1 MMRLSNAR
9 KPPVNGEGSHLGSR
23 KEGSEALPPTMA
35 PRRSRKAGKMG
46 AGAERRHLR
55 RLENESL
62 LDLMDTCDLTE
73 DDDAWRFDTSR
84 DGRMIKITLENCSMR
99 ALPDSIG
106 GLKALTHLDLA
117 ECVNLITLPES
128 IAGLTAL
135 ERLELPN
142 CGALT
147 ALPAAIG
154 ELKSLTELDLTR
166 CESLAELPATI
177 GGLTALEELVLSGC
191 SITALPDAIV
201 YLKSLWKL
209 DLERCESL
217 TSLPHALDEL
227 KDLTELNLA
236 WCSSLTALPPAIQTM
251 PNLNIKGWER
261 PLSSNYVRF
270 LQLARPR
277 VNAEH
282 PELASEVIDGII
294 GDFWSVVCEARRAKV
309 DDTQDGTTYG
319 EFLVGNLIQVIR
331 RHKRRVCD
339 ACGRKGTLEEDRFP
353 VCWCG
358 ARRYCGVDCQKA
370 DWDEGHAQ
378 TCASGHTWSAT
389 HLEIFRNLEK
399 LRIAT
404 KGNLEYLRKTPSGN
418 PDVDDAALIHNDEER
433 DLATLEEQR
442 QFFIAKNPP
451 PADRER

>member
-1 MMRLSNAR
+1 
-9 KPPVNGEGSHLGSR
+9 
-23 KEGSEALPPTMA
+23 MA
-35 PRRSRKAGKMG
+35 PRRSRKKAGKV
-46 AGAERRHLR
+46 APGAERRRQRRVEEGVLEELESCCDLAEEDRQGHLEKSR
-55 RLENESL
+55 EGHVIELRLEG
-62 LDLMDTCDLTE
+62 C
-73 DDDAWRFDTSR
+73 
-84 DGRMIKITLENCSMR
+84 RMSV
-99 ALPDSIG
+99 LPDSIG
-106 GLKALTHLDLA
+106 GLKALTQLDLT
-117 ECVNLITLPES
+117 ECLSLTTLPES
-128 IAGLTAL
+128 IGGLTAL
-135 ERLELPN
+135 EKLFLPH
-142 CGALT
+142 CVALT

-154 ELKSLTELDLTR
+154 ELGALTTLVLSG
-166 CESLAELPATI
+166 CSSLAALPATI
-177 GGLTALEELVLSGC
+177 GGLTALEELYLAGC

-236 WCSSLTALPPAIQTM
+236 GCLSLTALPPAIETK

-282 PELASEVIDGII
+282 PELANGVIDGII
-294 GDFWSVVCEARRAKV
+294 SDFWSVVCEARRAKLA
-309 DDTQDGTTYG
+309 DPHDGTTYG

-358 ARRYCGVDCQKA
+358 ARRYCGLECQKK
-370 DWDEGHAQ
+370 DWDAGHSR
-378 TCASGHTWSAT
+378 TCASGYTWSNEDLDAYWDLNGRQAVMENFMDILRQQT
-389 HLEIFRNLEK
+389 PNMLRQAAVIQQHEEEKKEIQEEK
-399 LRIAT
+399 ELF
-404 KGNLEYLRKTPSGN
+404 Y
-418 PDVDDAALIHNDEER
+418 
-433 DLATLEEQR
+433 
-442 QFFIAKNPP
+442 AKNPP

>member
-1 MMRLSNAR
+1 
-9 KPPVNGEGSHLGSR
+9 
-23 KEGSEALPPTMA
+23 MA
-35 PRRSRKAGKMG
+35 PRRSRKKAGKV
-46 AGAERRHLR
+46 APGAERRRQRRVEEGVLEELESCCDLAEEDRQGHLEKSR
-55 RLENESL
+55 EGHVIELRLEG
-62 LDLMDTCDLTE
+62 C
-73 DDDAWRFDTSR
+73 
-84 DGRMIKITLENCSMR
+84 RMSV
-99 ALPDSIG
+99 LPDSIG
-106 GLKALTHLDLA
+106 GLKALTQLDLT
-117 ECVNLITLPES
+117 ECLSLTTLPES

-166 CESLAELPATI
+166 CESLTELPATI
-177 GGLTALEELVLSGC
+177 GGLTALEELYLAGC

-209 DLERCESL
+209 DLGRCESL

-236 WCSSLTALPPAIQTM
+236 GCSSLTALPPAIETM
-251 PNLNIKGWER
+251 PNLDIRGWER

-282 PELASEVIDGII
+282 PELANGVIDGII
-294 GDFWSVVCEARRAKV
+294 SDFWSVVCEARRAKLA
-309 DDTQDGTTYG
+309 DPHDGTTYG

-358 ARRYCGVDCQKA
+358 ARRYCGLECQKK
-370 DWDEGHAQ
+370 DWDAGHAQ
-378 TCASGHTWSAT
+378 TCASGHTWSAA
-389 HLEIFRNLEK
+389 HLDLFRSLEQERAEAEGK
-399 LRIAT
+399 
-404 KGNLEYLRKTPSGN
+404 LEYYRKRLSVN
-418 PDVDDAALIHNDEER
+418 VSNQDEVEEEADWVALQRNAE
-433 DLATLEEQR
+433 LAKQAL
-442 QFFIAKNPP
+442 IAKNPP
-451 PADRER
+451 PADRVRKAELFLGV

>member
-1 MMRLSNAR
+1 
-9 KPPVNGEGSHLGSR
+9 
-23 KEGSEALPPTMA
+23 MA
-35 PRRSRKAGKMG
+35 PRRSAKA
-46 AGAERRHLR
+46 ARIATGAERRR
-55 RLENESL
+55 KKRLEEGAL
-62 LDLMDTCDLTE
+62 RDLQSICDLTE
-73 DDDAWRFDTSR
+73 EGSLEKSR
-84 DGRMIKITLENCSMR
+84 EGHVIDLNLSACSMR

-106 GLKALTHLDLA
+106 GLKALTSLDLA
-117 ECVNLITLPES
+117 ECINLTTLPES

-177 GGLTALEELVLSGC
+177 GGLTALEQLVLTGC

-209 DLERCESL
+209 DLERCENL

-236 WCSSLTALPPAIQTM
+236 GCSSLTALPPAIETM
-251 PNLNIKGWER
+251 PNLDIRGWER

-277 VNAEH
+277 VSAEH
-282 PELASEVIDGII
+282 PELANDVIDGII
-294 GDFWSVVCEARRAKV
+294 SDFWSVVCEARRAKLA
-309 DDTQDGTTYG
+309 DPQNGTTYG

-358 ARRYCGVDCQKA
+358 ARRYCGLECQKK
-370 DWDEGHAQ
+370 DWDAGHSR
-378 TCASGHTWSAT
+378 TCASGYTWSNEDLDAYWDLNGRQAVMENFMDILRQQT
-389 HLEIFRNLEK
+389 PNMLRQAAVIQQHEEEKKEIQEEK
-399 LRIAT
+399 ELF
-404 KGNLEYLRKTPSGN
+404 Y
-418 PDVDDAALIHNDEER
+418 
-433 DLATLEEQR
+433 
-442 QFFIAKNPP
+442 AKNPP

>member
-1 MMRLSNAR
+1 
-9 KPPVNGEGSHLGSR
+9 
-23 KEGSEALPPTMA
+23 MA
-35 PRRSRKAGKMG
+35 PRRSRKKAGKV
-46 AGAERRHLR
+46 APGAERRRQRRVEEGVLEELESCCDLAEEDRQGHLEKSR
-55 RLENESL
+55 EGHVIELRLEG
-62 LDLMDTCDLTE
+62 C
-73 DDDAWRFDTSR
+73 
-84 DGRMIKITLENCSMR
+84 RMSV
-99 ALPDSIG
+99 LPDSIG
-106 GLKALTHLDLA
+106 GLKALTQLDLT
-117 ECVNLITLPES
+117 ECLSLTTLPES
-128 IAGLTAL
+128 IAGLSAL

-166 CESLAELPATI
+166 CESLTELPATI
-177 GGLTALEELVLSGC
+177 GGLTALEQLVLVGC

-209 DLERCESL
+209 DLGRCESL

-227 KDLTELNLA
+227 KDLTRLNLA
-236 WCSSLTALPPAIQTM
+236 GCSSLTALPPAIETK
-251 PNLNIKGWER
+251 PNLRIEGWER

-282 PELASEVIDGII
+282 PELANGVIDGII
-294 GDFWSVVCEARRAKV
+294 SDFWSVVCEARRAKLA
-309 DDTQDGTTYG
+309 DPHDGTTYG

-358 ARRYCGVDCQKA
+358 ARRYCGLECQKK
-370 DWDEGHAQ
+370 DWDAGHSR
-378 TCASGHTWSAT
+378 TCASGYTWSNEDLDAYWDLNGRQAVMENFMDILRQQT
-389 HLEIFRNLEK
+389 PNMLRQPAVIQQHEEEKKEIQEEK
-399 LRIAT
+399 ELF
-404 KGNLEYLRKTPSGN
+404 Y
-418 PDVDDAALIHNDEER
+418 
-433 DLATLEEQR
+433 
-442 QFFIAKNPP
+442 AKNPP

>member
-1 MMRLSNAR
+1 
-9 KPPVNGEGSHLGSR
+9 
-23 KEGSEALPPTMA
+23 MA

-46 AGAERRHLR
+46 TGAGRRQR

-62 LDLMDTCDLTE
+62 LDLLDTCDLSV
-73 DDDAWRFDTSR
+73 DDDASVDDDSWRFETSR
-84 DGRMIKITLENCSMR
+84 EGRMIRITLENCSMR

-177 GGLTALEELVLSGC
+177 GGLTALEQLVLVGC

-261 PLSSNYVRF
+261 SLSSNYPRF

-282 PELASEVIDGII
+282 PELANEVIDGII
-294 GDFWSVVCEARRAKV
+294 SDFWSVVCEARRAKLA
-309 DDTQDGTTYG
+309 DPQDGTTYG

-358 ARRYCGVDCQKA
+358 ARRYCGLECQKK
-370 DWDEGHAQ
+370 DWDAGHAQ
-378 TCASGHTWSAT
+378 TCASGHTWSAA
-389 HLEIFRNLEK
+389 HLDLFRSLEQERAEAEGKLEYYRKRLSVNVLNQDEAEDEADWVALQRNLELAK
-399 LRIAT
+399 Q
-404 KGNLEYLRKTPSGN
+404 
-418 PDVDDAALIHNDEER
+418 ALIAR
-433 DLATLEEQR
+433 
-442 QFFIAKNPP
+442 NPP

>member
-1 MMRLSNAR
+1 
-9 KPPVNGEGSHLGSR
+9 
-23 KEGSEALPPTMA
+23 MA
-35 PRRSRKAGKMG
+35 PRRSRKKAGKVAPG
-46 AGAERRHLR
+46 AVRRQKK
-55 RLENESL
+55 RLEDGAL

-73 DDDAWRFDTSR
+73 DEFLPRLETSR
-84 DGRMIKITLENCSMR
+84 ERRVIDLNLAKCSMSV
-99 ALPDSIG
+99 LPDSIG
-106 GLKALTHLDLA
+106 GLKALTSLDLA
-117 ECVNLITLPES
+117 ECINLTTLPES

-166 CESLAELPATI
+166 CESLTELPATI
-177 GGLTALEELVLSGC
+177 GGLTALEQLVLVGC

-209 DLERCESL
+209 DLGRCESL

-227 KDLTELNLA
+227 KDLTRLNLA
-236 WCSSLTALPPAIQTM
+236 GCSSLTALPPAIETK
-251 PNLNIKGWER
+251 PNLRIEGWER

-282 PELASEVIDGII
+282 PELANGVIDGII
-294 GDFWSVVCEARRAKV
+294 SDFWSVVCEARRAKLA
-309 DDTQDGTTYG
+309 DPHDGTTYG

-358 ARRYCGVDCQKA
+358 ARRYCGVECQMA
-370 DWDEGHAQ
+370 DWGKGHSRS
-378 TCASGHTWSAT
+378 CASGYTWSNEDLDAYWDLNGRQAVMENFMDILRQQT
-389 HLEIFRNLEK
+389 PNMLRQAAVIQQHEEEKKEIQEEK
-399 LRIAT
+399 ELF
-404 KGNLEYLRKTPSGN
+404 Y
-418 PDVDDAALIHNDEER
+418 
-433 DLATLEEQR
+433 
-442 QFFIAKNPP
+442 AKNPP

>member
-1 MMRLSNAR
+1 
-9 KPPVNGEGSHLGSR
+9 
-23 KEGSEALPPTMA
+23 
-35 PRRSRKAGKMG
+35 
-46 AGAERRHLR
+46 
-55 RLENESL
+55 
-62 LDLMDTCDLTE
+62 
-73 DDDAWRFDTSR
+73 
-84 DGRMIKITLENCSMR
+84 MR

-106 GLKALTHLDLA
+106 GLKALTSLDLA
-117 ECVNLITLPES
+117 ECVNLTTLPES

-177 GGLTALEELVLSGC
+177 GGLTALEQLVLTGC

-209 DLERCESL
+209 DLGRCESL

-236 WCSSLTALPPAIQTM
+236 GCSSLTALPPAIETM
-251 PNLNIKGWER
+251 PNLDIRGWER

-282 PELASEVIDGII
+282 PELANGVIDGII
-294 GDFWSVVCEARRAKV
+294 SDFWSVVCEARRAKLA
-309 DDTQDGTTYG
+309 DPHDGTTYG

-358 ARRYCGVDCQKA
+358 ARRYCGLECQKK
-370 DWDEGHAQ
+370 DWDAGHSR
-378 TCASGHTWSAT
+378 TCASGYTWSNEDLDAYWDLNGRQAVMENFMDILRQQT
-389 HLEIFRNLEK
+389 PNMLRQPAVIQQHEEEKKEIQEEK
-399 LRIAT
+399 ELF
-404 KGNLEYLRKTPSGN
+404 Y
-418 PDVDDAALIHNDEER
+418 
-433 DLATLEEQR
+433 
-442 QFFIAKNPP
+442 AKNPP

>member
-1 MMRLSNAR
+1 
-9 KPPVNGEGSHLGSR
+9 
-23 KEGSEALPPTMA
+23 MA
-35 PRRSRKAGKMG
+35 PRRSRKKAGKV
-46 AGAERRHLR
+46 APGAERRRQRRVEEGVLEELESCCDLAEEDRQGHLEKSR
-55 RLENESL
+55 EGHVIELRLEG
-62 LDLMDTCDLTE
+62 C
-73 DDDAWRFDTSR
+73 
-84 DGRMIKITLENCSMR
+84 RMSV
-99 ALPDSIG
+99 LPDSIG
-106 GLKALTHLDLA
+106 GLKALTQLDLT
-117 ECVNLITLPES
+117 ECLSLTTLPES

-166 CESLAELPATI
+166 CESLTELPATI
-177 GGLTALEELVLSGC
+177 GGLTALEQLVLTGC

-209 DLERCESL
+209 DLGRCESL

-227 KDLTELNLA
+227 KDLTRLNLA
-236 WCSSLTALPPAIQTM
+236 GCSSLTALPPAIETT
-251 PNLNIKGWER
+251 PNLDIRGWER

-282 PELASEVIDGII
+282 PELANGVIDGII
-294 GDFWSVVCEARRAKV
+294 SDFWSVVCEARRAKLA
-309 DDTQDGTTYG
+309 DPHDGTTYG

-358 ARRYCGVDCQKA
+358 ARRYCGLECQKK
-370 DWDEGHAQ
+370 DWDAGHSR
-378 TCASGHTWSAT
+378 TCASGYTWSNEDLDAYWDLNGRQAVMENFMDILRQQT
-389 HLEIFRNLEK
+389 PNMLRQAAVIQQHEEEKKEIQEEK
-399 LRIAT
+399 ELF
-404 KGNLEYLRKTPSGN
+404 Y
-418 PDVDDAALIHNDEER
+418 
-433 DLATLEEQR
+433 
-442 QFFIAKNPP
+442 AKNPP

>member
-1 MMRLSNAR
+1 
-9 KPPVNGEGSHLGSR
+9 
-23 KEGSEALPPTMA
+23 MA

-46 AGAERRHLR
+46 TGAERRRQR

-62 LDLMDTCDLTE
+62 LDLLDTCDLSV
-73 DDDAWRFDTSR
+73 DDDASVDDDSWRFETSR
-84 DGRMIKITLENCSMR
+84 EGRMIRITLENCSMR

-117 ECVNLITLPES
+117 ECVNLTTLPES

-166 CESLAELPATI
+166 CESLTELPATI
-177 GGLTALEELVLSGC
+177 GGLTALEQLVLTGC

-209 DLERCESL
+209 DLERCENL

-236 WCSSLTALPPAIQTM
+236 GCSSLTALPPAIETM
-251 PNLNIKGWER
+251 PNLDIKGWEP
-261 PLSSNYVRF
+261 PLAGCERF
-270 LQLARPR
+270 ADLARPR
-277 VNAEH
+277 VKALY
-282 PELASEVIDGII
+282 PERADEDIDGMISRYY
-294 GDFWSVVCEARRAKV
+294 WSSVCERAKI
-309 DDTQDGTTYG
+309 DDTHEGMVYEQL
-319 EFLVGNLIQVIR
+319 LVDNFIEVIR
-331 RHKRRVCD
+331 RIRRRICD
-339 ACGRKGTLEEDRFP
+339 ACGRRGEIEEDRFP

-358 ARRYCGVDCQKA
+358 ARRYCGEECQKL
-370 DWDEGHAQ
+370 DWDRGHSR
-378 TCASGHTWSAT
+378 TCASGYTWSAT
-389 HLEIFRNLEK
+389 DLHWFRRFEEDRV
-399 LRIAT
+399 LR
-404 KGNLEYLRKTPSGN
+404 EQV
-418 PDVDDAALIHNDEER
+418 VDDGHPSFLFDEGMVQLRQAL
-433 DLATLEEQR
+433 
-442 QFFIAKNPP
+442 IAKNPP

>member
-1 MMRLSNAR
+1 
-9 KPPVNGEGSHLGSR
+9 
-23 KEGSEALPPTMA
+23 MA

-46 AGAERRHLR
+46 AGAERRRQR
-55 RLENESL
+55 RLENDSL
-62 LDLMDTCDLTE
+62 FDVLTTCDLSVVDDASV
-73 DDDAWRFDTSR
+73 DDDAWRFETSR
-84 DGRMIKITLENCSMR
+84 EGRMIRITLENCSMR

-106 GLKALTHLDLA
+106 GLKALTSLDLA
-117 ECVNLITLPES
+117 ECVNLTTLPES

-166 CESLAELPATI
+166 CESLTELPATI
-177 GGLTALEELVLSGC
+177 GGLTALEQLVLTGC

-209 DLERCESL
+209 DLGRCESL

-236 WCSSLTALPPAIQTM
+236 GCSSLTALPPAIETM
-251 PNLNIKGWER
+251 PNLDIRGWER
-261 PLSSNYVRF
+261 PLSSIYVRF

-277 VNAEH
+277 VSAEH
-282 PELASEVIDGII
+282 PELAICVIDGII
-294 GDFWSVVCEARRAKV
+294 SDFWSVVCEARRAKLA
-309 DDTQDGTTYG
+309 DPHDGTTYG

-358 ARRYCGVDCQKA
+358 ARRYCGLECQKK
-370 DWDEGHAQ
+370 DWDAGHSR
-378 TCASGHTWSAT
+378 TCASGYTWSNEDLDAYWDLNGRQAVMENFMDILRQQT
-389 HLEIFRNLEK
+389 PNMLRQPAVIQQHEEEKKEIQEEK
-399 LRIAT
+399 ELF
-404 KGNLEYLRKTPSGN
+404 Y
-418 PDVDDAALIHNDEER
+418 
-433 DLATLEEQR
+433 
-442 QFFIAKNPP
+442 AKNPP

>member
-1 MMRLSNAR
+1 
-9 KPPVNGEGSHLGSR
+9 
-23 KEGSEALPPTMA
+23 MA
-35 PRRSRKAGKMG
+35 PRRSRKKAGKV
-46 AGAERRHLR
+46 APGAERRRQRRVEEGVLEELESCCDLAEEDRQGHLEKSR
-55 RLENESL
+55 EGHVIELRLEG
-62 LDLMDTCDLTE
+62 C
-73 DDDAWRFDTSR
+73 
-84 DGRMIKITLENCSMR
+84 RMSV
-99 ALPDSIG
+99 LPDSIG
-106 GLKALTHLDLA
+106 GLKALTQLDLT
-117 ECVNLITLPES
+117 ECLSLTTLPES
-128 IAGLTAL
+128 IAGLSAL

-166 CESLAELPATI
+166 CESLTELPATI
-177 GGLTALEELVLSGC
+177 GGLTALEQLVLTGC

-209 DLERCESL
+209 DLGRCESL

-236 WCSSLTALPPAIQTM
+236 GCSSLTALPPAIETK
-251 PNLNIKGWER
+251 PNLRIEGWER

-282 PELASEVIDGII
+282 PELANGVIDGII
-294 GDFWSVVCEARRAKV
+294 SDFWSVVCEARRAKLA
-309 DDTQDGTTYG
+309 DPHDGTTYG

-358 ARRYCGVDCQKA
+358 ARRYCGLECQKK
-370 DWDEGHAQ
+370 DWDAGHSR
-378 TCASGHTWSAT
+378 TCASGYTWSNEDLDAYWDLNGRQAVMENFMDILRQQT
-389 HLEIFRNLEK
+389 PNMLRQAAVIQQHEEEKKEIQEEK
-399 LRIAT
+399 ELF
-404 KGNLEYLRKTPSGN
+404 Y
-418 PDVDDAALIHNDEER
+418 
-433 DLATLEEQR
+433 
-442 QFFIAKNPP
+442 AKNPP

>member
-1 MMRLSNAR
+1 
-9 KPPVNGEGSHLGSR
+9 
-23 KEGSEALPPTMA
+23 MA

-46 AGAERRHLR
+46 TGAERRRQR

-62 LDLMDTCDLTE
+62 LDLLSTCDLSV
-73 DDDAWRFDTSR
+73 DDDASVDDDSWRFETSR
-84 DGRMIKITLENCSMR
+84 EGRMIRITLENCSMR

-177 GGLTALEELVLSGC
+177 GGLTALEQLVLTGC

-209 DLERCESL
+209 DLERCENL

-236 WCSSLTALPPAIQTM
+236 GCSSLTALPPAIETM
-251 PNLNIKGWER
+251 PNLDIKGWEP
-261 PLSSNYVRF
+261 PLAGCERF
-270 LQLARPR
+270 ADLARPR
-277 VNAEH
+277 VKALY
-282 PELASEVIDGII
+282 PERADEDIDGMISRYY
-294 GDFWSVVCEARRAKV
+294 WSSVCERAKI
-309 DDTQDGTTYG
+309 DDTHDGMVY
-319 EFLVGNLIQVIR
+319 EQLLVDNFIEVIR
-331 RHKRRVCD
+331 RIRRRICD
-339 ACGRKGTLEEDRFP
+339 ACGRRGEIEEDRFP

-358 ARRYCGVDCQKA
+358 ARRYCGEECQKL
-370 DWDEGHAQ
+370 DWDRGHSR
-378 TCASGHTWSAT
+378 TCASGYTWSAT
-389 HLEIFRNLEK
+389 DLHWFRRFEEDRV
-399 LRIAT
+399 LR
-404 KGNLEYLRKTPSGN
+404 EQV
-418 PDVDDAALIHNDEER
+418 VDDGHPSFLFDEGMVQLRQAL
-433 DLATLEEQR
+433 
-442 QFFIAKNPP
+442 IAKNPP
-451 PADRER
+451 PVDRER

>member
-1 MMRLSNAR
+1 
-9 KPPVNGEGSHLGSR
+9 
-23 KEGSEALPPTMA
+23 MA

-46 AGAERRHLR
+46 AGAERRRQR
-55 RLENESL
+55 RLENDSL
-62 LDLMDTCDLTE
+62 FDVLTTCDLSVVDDASV
-73 DDDAWRFDTSR
+73 DDDAWRFETSR
-84 DGRMIKITLENCSMR
+84 EGRMIRITLENCSMR

-177 GGLTALEELVLSGC
+177 GGLTALEQLVLVGC

-201 YLKSLWKL
+201 YLKLLWKL
-209 DLERCESL
+209 DLERCENL

-236 WCSSLTALPPAIQTM
+236 GCSSLTALPPAIETT
-251 PNLNIKGWER
+251 PNLNIKGWQR

-277 VNAEH
+277 VSAEH
-282 PELASEVIDGII
+282 PELAICVIDGII
-294 GDFWSVVCEARRAKV
+294 SDFWSVVCEARRAKLA
-309 DDTQDGTTYG
+309 DPHEGTTYG

-358 ARRYCGVDCQKA
+358 ARRYCGEECQKA
-370 DWDEGHAQ
+370 DWDAGHAQ
-378 TCASGHTWSAT
+378 TCASGHTWSVA
-389 HLEIFRNLEK
+389 HLDLFRSLEQERAEAEGKLEHYRKRQSVNVSNQDEAADEADWVALQRNLELAK
-399 LRIAT
+399 QALIAT
-404 KGNLEYLRKTPSGN
+404 
-418 PDVDDAALIHNDEER
+418 
-433 DLATLEEQR
+433 
-442 QFFIAKNPP
+442 NPP
-451 PADRER
+451 PANRER

>member
-1 MMRLSNAR
+1 
-9 KPPVNGEGSHLGSR
+9 
-23 KEGSEALPPTMA
+23 MA
-35 PRRSRKAGKMG
+35 PRRSRKKAGKV
-46 AGAERRHLR
+46 APGAERRRQRRVEEGVLEELESCCDLAEEDRQGHLEKSR
-55 RLENESL
+55 EGHVIELRLEG
-62 LDLMDTCDLTE
+62 C
-73 DDDAWRFDTSR
+73 
-84 DGRMIKITLENCSMR
+84 RMSV
-99 ALPDSIG
+99 LPDSIG
-106 GLKALTHLDLA
+106 GLKALTQLDLT
-117 ECVNLITLPES
+117 ECLSLTTLPES
-128 IAGLTAL
+128 IAGLSAL

-166 CESLAELPATI
+166 CESLTELPATI
-177 GGLTALEELVLSGC
+177 GGLTALEELYLAGC

-209 DLERCESL
+209 DLGRCESL

-227 KDLTELNLA
+227 KDLTRLNLA
-236 WCSSLTALPPAIQTM
+236 GCSSLTALPPAIETK
-251 PNLNIKGWER
+251 PNLRIEGWER

-282 PELASEVIDGII
+282 PELANGVIDGII
-294 GDFWSVVCEARRAKV
+294 SDFWSVVCEARRAKLA
-309 DDTQDGTTYG
+309 DPHDGTTYG

-358 ARRYCGVDCQKA
+358 ARRYCGLECQKK
-370 DWDEGHAQ
+370 DWDAGHSR
-378 TCASGHTWSAT
+378 TCASGYTWSNEDLDAYWDLNGRQAVMENFMDILRQQT
-389 HLEIFRNLEK
+389 PNMLRQAAVIQQHEEEKKEIQEEK
-399 LRIAT
+399 ELF
-404 KGNLEYLRKTPSGN
+404 Y
-418 PDVDDAALIHNDEER
+418 
-433 DLATLEEQR
+433 
-442 QFFIAKNPP
+442 AKNPP